1 MRNYRINN
9 VTVER
14 WAKLYSG
21 PKFHALLCDPPYE
34 LGFMGKGWDKQGVA
48 FHPDTWAGLAEHLH
62 PGAFV
67 MAFASSRGWHRLA
80 CAIED
85 AGLIIHPSIFGWA
98 FGSGFPKATRVKA
111 DKIADFEGHR
121 YGRQA
126 MKPALEPIIVAQK
139 PYAGRPVDSIV
150 TTGAGSLWIDG
161 GRIGNET
168 ITRTGF
174 LDDMRG
180 GQYGKGHVKHRTDLG
195 IQIRTSTGR
204 WPANFYLSHH
214 PDCNGVCHPDC
225 PVKKLGEQSGER
237 TSGAGDKHSKTQ
249 DGNIFHGLMPISNI
263 KEYDSDTGTAARF
276 FFNADWSHEVSERI
290 SNADPVFYQGKATRD
305 ERDLGLDGIEKKQRD
320 LSRNVKQVSMNDGEG
335 NPYNRGVAEV
345 HNSHPT
351 VKPIALAEWLAK
363 LLLPPSE
370 YGPRR
375 LLVPFAGSGSE
386 IIGAYRAG
394 WEFIEGV
401 EMSREYTK
409 IARARVNRWQSKG
422 VQMSLFDEVA

>member
-1 MRNYRINN
+1 MRNFRVNN
-9 VTVER
+9 VTVEQ
-14 WAKLYSG
+14 WAKLYRG
-21 PKFHALLCDPPYE
+21 PKFHALLSDPPYE

-98 FGSGFPKATRVKA
+98 FGSGFPKATRVKG
-111 DKIADFEGHR
+111 DKIENFEGHR

-126 MKPALEPIIVAQK
+126 LKPALEPIIVAQK
-139 PYAGRPVDSIV
+139 PYAGRPVDSI
-150 TTGAGSLWIDG
+150 TSTGAGSLWIDG
-161 GRIGNET
+161 GRIAGENTTTRHNSSSYMTGNIGAIQPKQPMY
-168 ITRTGF
+168 ITGSH
-174 LDDMRG
+174 L
-180 GQYGKGHVKHRTDLG
+180 
-195 IQIRTSTGR
+195 GR
-204 WPANFYLSHH
+204 WPANFYLAHH

-225 PVKKLGEQSGER
+225 PVKKLGEQSGESIS
-237 TSGAGDKHSKTQ
+237 SGGTPQ
-249 DGNIFHGLMPISNI
+249 NISSLFFGQHDVKGQNEGGLG
-263 KEYDSDTGTAARF
+263 DTGTAARF

-305 ERDLGLDGIEKKQRD
+305 ERDLGLDLPTKNIGVYEGRT
-320 LSRNVKQVSMNDGEG
+320 DGSLG
-335 NPYNRGVAEV
+335 TITQGKNP
-345 HNSHPT
+345 HPT
-351 VKPIALAEWLAK
+351 VKPIALDEWLAK

-394 WEFIEGV
+394 WEFVEGV
-401 EMSREYTK
+401 EMSREYTQ
-409 IARARVNRWQSKG
+409 IARARVKRWQSKG
-422 VQMSLFDEVA
+422 VQMALFDNVA